1 MVGDVAQRGARLL
14 QPHPRPAVGREP
26 RFLPPPAA
34 GSGVEVS
41 ATPGSRLRPG
51 DAAGLGVSWCAAGA
65 ALAGVSPHGHRA
77 FARARVRRVSGSF
90 SDVSAP
96 TNPVTQDSAG
106 FVVELEQFSGP
117 LDLLLHLIHEDEVDI
132 TDLPI
137 AKIAD
142 QFLAVI
148 SELGLNQA
156 ADYLEMAA
164 RLLRIKAQM
173 LLPRRLGDDEWEDP
187 RAELVRRL
195 LEYQQIREL
204 VEWLGAAAAR
214 RAEQFGRGFSPEPPA
229 APPAPLVID
238 LNDLLAAAERVI
250 ALIPEPV
257 LHRVVPRPL
266 DVEGATA
273 RIQALLAA
281 RDTFGWGDV
290 VGARSTIVDVLSTF
304 IALLEL
310 AKRGALHVH
319 QEGPFA
325 PIQIRRESPREAR

>member
-1 MVGDVAQRGARLL
+1 MTSPGVA
-14 QPHPRPAVGREP
+14 
-26 RFLPPPAA
+26 AA
-34 GSGVEVS
+34 ERS
-41 ATPGSRLRPG
+41 
-51 DAAGLGVSWCAAGA
+51 
-65 ALAGVSPHGHRA
+65 
-77 FARARVRRVSGSF
+77 
-90 SDVSAP
+90 
-96 TNPVTQDSAG
+96 G

-117 LDLLLHLIHEDEVDI
+117 LDLLLHLIREDEVDI

-173 LLPRRLGDDEWEDP
+173 LLPRRLGDDGWEDP

-195 LEYQQIREL
+195 LEYHQIREL

-266 DVEGATA
+266 DVEGATE
-273 RIQALLAA
+273 RIQALLAERA
-281 RDTFGWGDV
+281 VFGWGDV
-290 VGARSTIVDVLSTF
+290 VGQRPTIVDVLSAF

-310 AKRGALHVH
+310 AKRGALKLH
-319 QEGPFA
+319 QDGAFGP
-325 PIQIRRESPREAR
+325 IVIRREPAREAA